1 MHLRSGNRLGIGKTP
16 LCAPTQGSGTHPRIA
31 QEEQEIEVGNSS
43 SSKFESMNGLG
54 NMYNYDGHHQPE
66 KDVGTSQVD
75 ATPSYQMEF
84 IIKLKYDYT
93 NA

>member
-1 MHLRSGNRLGIGKTP
+1 MHLRSGNRLGIGKAP
-16 LCAPTQGSGTHPRIA
+16 LLAPTQGSGTHPRIA

-43 SSKFESMNGLG
+43 SFESKSMSGSSD
-54 NMYNYDGHHQPE
+54 MYNYDGHHEPE

-84 IIKLKYDYT
+84 NIKLKYNYT